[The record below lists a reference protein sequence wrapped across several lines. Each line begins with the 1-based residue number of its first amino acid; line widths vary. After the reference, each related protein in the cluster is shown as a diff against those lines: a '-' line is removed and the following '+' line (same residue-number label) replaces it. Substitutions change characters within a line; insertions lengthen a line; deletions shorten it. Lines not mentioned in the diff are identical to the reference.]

1 MSLWKPIFKN
11 EIRIKTYRFRKNRRL
26 YLVVIFALILYWA
39 LYLGP
44 NVFNII
50 VAEFARELATEYKF
64 IFVVFIEYFLTML
77 FLLVLIYPLYNL
89 YRKAEI
95 EHKEILLSSPA
106 KPGDIFL
113 GEFLGK
119 LCFYFL
125 GILGIG
131 PMITSILMHI
141 RILNFIHY
149 FVIYLCVFVLL
160 AFGLLIG
167 TIIANLI
174 EHRMAKSQNAQDK
187 GKTSL
192 FIASILIIIL
202 FYVIRLGFTYIFTHP
217 SLKVW
222 LIFYPSYWYSNII
235 LYIIDP
241 SLINSHILFVVTNFC
256 LGIFIPLALF
266 YFSYKI
272 ANHFYSLRGDAKNV
286 TIVRSKEQ
294 GFYKLIRKVTTHKW
308 KGLVTTQFKQFLR
321 KKENIIKIIYS
332 AALISVSGVVIL
344 VYYNDPTLVEF
355 DISNFKLLIMMI
367 IAWLGGMVFGVL
379 MSINIFID
387 SKSLLFQYKSSPR
400 GVKALVYSYL
410 YKMLYLTIFLDTVLT
425 IFFTFLFQINFL
437 LSIIFF
443 ILFLVNSEII
453 HLQAVGVQS
462 FKPLFKEQGKD
473 AYLISYTIIGLQIFS
488 FVISFYT
495 LIPNIPNSIDKS
507 QALLYLLIFHL
518 VLTLSFSFLILYFG
532 IRKLNKIE

>member
-1 MSLWKPIFKN
+1 MSLWKKIFKN

-26 YLVVIFALILYWA
+26 YLIVIYALMLYWA
-39 LYLGP
+39 SYLGP
-44 NVFNII
+44 NVFDII
-50 VAEFARELATEYKF
+50 VSEFVRELATEYKF
-64 IFVVFIEYFLTML
+64 IFIVFIEYFLTII

-89 YRKAEI
+89 YRKTEI
-95 EHKEILLSSPA
+95 EQKEILLSSPA
-106 KPGDIFL
+106 NPGDIFL

-119 LCFYFL
+119 LFFYFL
-125 GILGIG
+125 GLLGIG
-131 PMITSILMHI
+131 PFITSILMQI
-141 RILNFIHY
+141 RTLNFIHY
-149 FVIYLCVFVLL
+149 FVIYSSLFVLL

-174 EHRMAKSQNAQDK
+174 EYKMTKSQNAQDK

-192 FIASILIIIL
+192 FIVSILIIIL

-222 LIFYPSYWYSNII
+222 LIYYPSFWYSNII

-241 SLINSHILFVVTNFC
+241 SLINSNILFVVTNFC
-256 LGIFIPLALF
+256 LGIFIPLILF

-272 ANHFYSLRGDAKNV
+272 ANHFYAFRGHAKNV
-286 TIVRSKEQ
+286 TIVHSKEQ

-321 KKENIIKIIYS
+321 KKENFIKIIYS
-332 AALISVSGVVIL
+332 TALISVSGVIIL
-344 VYYNDPTLVEF
+344 VFYNDPTLVKF
-355 DISNFKLLIMMI
+355 DIPNFKLLIMMI

-379 MSINIFID
+379 MSVNIFID

-410 YKMLYLTIFLDTVLT
+410 YKMLYLTIFLDIFLT

-473 AYLISYTIIGLQIFS
+473 AYLISYTIIGLQVIS
-488 FVISFYT
+488 FVISFYI
-495 LIPNIPNSIDKS
+495 LVPNIPNSIDKS
-507 QALLYLLIFHL
+507 QAFLILLLIHL
-518 VLTLSFSFLILYFG
+518 VLTLSFSILILYFG